1 MTSIITKERRSKMA
15 RIFISHAAK
24 DKELVEEFVDLLQ
37 IGIDV
42 HPDDI
47 FCSSLPGMGIP
58 TGTDFISYIKSKVQN
73 PDLVLLVVTPEFLKS
88 QFCNNEVGASWALS
102 LPIRPLLVPP
112 LEFDDVRGVLA
123 GTQIAKLN
131 DKEKLSDLR
140 DEITE
145 ILGLKPLKT
154 SHWERKRDRFLV
166 RLGEMMSIKTIT
178 SLAGKPNEVAGQ
190 VITSSGSWLKL
201 DDHFYRAVLFE
212 RHGKAGITLKLVSD
226 SPEDDASLDRLRPGQ
241 YGRGNSIGFAY
252 QNDGGLAKIDKAISK
267 SQGNAN
273 EWSFEL
279 TLEEDQHG
287 SMWNDISY
295 NSNDRHYSPDDVAE
309 LRAGRLLIN
318 NPPPPRR
325 RSRGFNDDFIES
337 IIAGTGGSTVKID
350 ECIVRKIVA
359 QNRGNLEAGLN
370 WARLEAVF
378 RLKTAK
384 IVESILELSL
394 GPLVGDK
401 LAVRF
406 RGQRQLRYEVE
417 TPETIVVEGEC
428 EVA

>member
-1 MTSIITKERRSKMA
+1 MA

-24 DKELVEEFVDLLQ
+24 DRELVEEVVDLLQ
-37 IGIDV
+37 VGVGV
-42 HPDDI
+42 HPDAL

-73 PDLVLLVVTPEFLKS
+73 PDLVLLVVTPDFLKS

-166 RLGEMMSIKTIT
+166 RLDEMMPGQATT
-178 SLAGKPNEVAGQ
+178 PTAAKPKNVVGQ
-190 VITSSGSWLKL
+190 VVTSSGSWLKL
-201 DDHFYRAVLFE
+201 DDYFYKAVLFE
-212 RHGKAGITLKLVSD
+212 RHGKARITLKLVSD
-226 SPEDDASLDRLRPGQ
+226 SPEDDAALDRLRPDRQGW
-241 YGRGNSIGFAY
+241 GKTIGFAC
-252 QNDGGLAKIDKAISK
+252 QNDGGFAKIEKATST
-267 SQGNAN
+267 SQDHAK
-273 EWSFEL
+273 EWTFEL
-279 TLEEDQHG
+279 TLDEDQHG
-287 SMWNDISY
+287 GMWNDISY
-295 NSNDRHYSPDDVAE
+295 NSNDRLYTPDDVAE

-325 RSRGFNDDFIES
+325 RSQGFANDLIES
-337 IIAGTGGSTVKID
+337 MIVGSGGSTVKID

-359 QNRGNLEAGLN
+359 QNRDNIEAGLN
-370 WARLEAVF
+370 MARLEAVF
-378 RLKTAK
+378 RLKAAK
-384 IVESILELSL
+384 VVESVLELSL

-406 RGQRQLRYEVE
+406 RGQRQMRYDGE
-417 TPETIVVEGEC
+417 TPETIVVEGDC
-428 EVA
+428 ELA